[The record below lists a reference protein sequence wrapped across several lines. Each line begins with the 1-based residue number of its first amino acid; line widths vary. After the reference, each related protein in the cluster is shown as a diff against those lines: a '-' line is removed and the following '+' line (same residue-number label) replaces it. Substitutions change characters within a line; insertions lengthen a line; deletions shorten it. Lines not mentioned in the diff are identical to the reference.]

1 MPDRLTISYGLHRV
15 LISSG
20 RQGCSADPATAR
32 RFAAAL
38 RTGQLPTEFFRFGN
52 ADIGDKLAFA
62 DSLDSA
68 ATQAEQ
74 GGKSPK

>member
-1 MPDRLTISYGLHRV
+1 MPDRLTITYGRGRV
-15 LISSG
+15 LISAK

-38 RTGQLPTEFFRFGN
+38 RTGQLPPEFFRFGD
-52 ADIGDKLAFA
+52 ADIGDRLAFA

-68 ATQAEQ
+68 ATEAEH